1 MNSKISGFL
10 DYKLIE
16 VSDYQ
21 LTLLNILS
29 IILVLIVT
37 KLILLLLK
45 RIIVTPK
52 KFNVLEEGRR
62 MSIFFLVRY
71 FVWSFAIVLCLQII
85 GVQITLLLAGLSA
98 LLVGFGLGIQ
108 NIFNDI
114 VSGIFLL
121 FEGTIQI
128 GDVIE
133 IDNMVCEVEEISLR
147 TSKVVTRDDITIII
161 PNRNF
166 INDKVINWSRQPN
179 KQARF
184 HIQVGVSYKSNP
196 REVQKILTEVM
207 LNHPDI
213 LKDKPYQPFVR
224 FIEYGDS
231 AIVFDMVFWSKRT
244 FRIENVKSDLYYDA
258 FDKLKENNIE
268 IPFPQRDIHFRSSD
282 IPLFYKGKE

>member
-1 MNSKISGFL
+1 MASNFSEIL

-21 LTLLNILS
+21 LTILDLFS
-29 IILVLIVT
+29 IAIVLVVT
-37 KLILLLLK
+37 KFLLLLIK
-45 RIIVTPK
+45 RIIVTPHK
-52 KFNVLEEGRR
+52 HNALEEGRR

-71 FVWSFAIVLCLQII
+71 FVWSFSIVLCLQII

-133 IDNMVCEVEEISLR
+133 IDGMVCKVQEISLR

-179 KQARF
+179 QQARF
-184 HIQVGVSYKSNP
+184 HIQIGVSYNSNP

-207 LNHPDI
+207 IEHPDI
-213 LKDKPYQPFVR
+213 MNDKPFNPFVR

-231 AIVFDMVFWSKRT
+231 AIVFDLIFWSKRT
-244 FRIENVKSDLYYDA
+244 FRIENVKSDLYYNA
-258 FDKLKENNIE
+258 FEKLKEHNIE

-282 IPLFYKGKE
+282 IPFFNQKS